1 MKYFNLSI
9 FTMIITAFIMK
20 VVRLVRGK
28 KRPGL
33 VPNGLTP
40 EEWDY
45 AMSQA
50 KICREM
56 ELVLQISNGSSP
68 VSIEWVLG
76 PSLGDAADLN
86 FMHWCWR
93 NLEQSNGFYLSGID
107 KRLTPRGG
115 GAYHEPA
122 VAPFHQE
129 LGGHGECLQCPDAPG
144 GTEGTE
150 VKRPASAGPFYNI
163 GPRKLTHL

>member
-1 MKYFNLSI
+1 MKYFNMSI

-20 VVRLVRGK
+20 VVRLVCGT

-40 EEWDY
+40 EEWDH

-56 ELVLQISNGSSP
+56 ELVLHISNAISLD
-68 VSIEWVLG
+68 SIDWVVG
-76 PSLGDAADLN
+76 PSLGDAADRY

-93 NLEQSNGFYLSGID
+93 NIEQFNGFYLSGID
-107 KRLTPRGG
+107 IFTTTRGRAHTMNPQWPLSIKNWAG
-115 GAYHEPA
+115 MTNVYN
-122 VAPFHQE
+122 VLMHQAE
-129 LGGHGECLQCPDAPG
+129 LRERA
-144 GTEGTE
+144 
-150 VKRPASAGPFYNI
+150 K
-163 GPRKLTHL
+163 

>member
-1 MKYFNLSI
+1 MKYFNLSV

-33 VPNGLTP
+33 VPNGLTS

-45 AMSQA
+45 ALSQA
-50 KICREM
+50 KIYREM
-56 ELVLQISNGSSP
+56 ELVLQIGNGNGT
-68 VSIEWVLG
+68 VRIDWVVG

-93 NLEQSNGFYLSGID
+93 NLVALNGFYLSGID
-107 KRLTPRGG
+107 KRLVPRGR
-115 GAYHEPA
+115 AHTMNPEWPLSIKNWSDMANVYNA
-122 VAPFHQE
+122 LMHQAE
-129 LGGHGECLQCPDAPG
+129 LRERA
-144 GTEGTE
+144 
-150 VKRPASAGPFYNI
+150 K
-163 GPRKLTHL
+163 

>member
-1 MKYFNLSI
+1 MTIKNLSLAFYSAI
-9 FTMIITAFIMK
+9 FAAFVMK
-20 VVRLVRGK
+20 VVQLVRGK

-33 VPNGLTP
+33 APNGLTS

-45 AMSQA
+45 AMSHA

-68 VSIEWVLG
+68 VSIDWVLG

-93 NLEQSNGFYLSGID
+93 NLEQFNGFYLSGID
-107 KRLTPRGG
+107 KRLTPRGR
-115 GAYHEPA
+115 AHTINPQWPLSAKNWADMVNVYNA
-122 VAPFHQE
+122 LMYQAE
-129 LGGHGECLQCPDAPG
+129 LRE
-144 GTEGTE
+144 
-150 VKRPASAGPFYNI
+150 
-163 GPRKLTHL
+163 RK

>member
-1 MKYFNLSI
+1 MKYFNLSV

-20 VVRLVRGK
+20 VVRLVCGK
-28 KRPGL
+28 KRLGL
-33 VPNGLTP
+33 APNGLTP

-50 KICREM
+50 KICRNM
-56 ELVLQISNGSSP
+56 ELVLQIGNGDGT
-68 VSIEWVLG
+68 IRIDWVVG

-107 KRLTPRGG
+107 KRLTPMGR
-115 GAYHEPA
+115 AHTMNPQWPLSTKNWA
-122 VAPFHQE
+122 DMTNVDNALIHQAE
-129 LGGHGECLQCPDAPG
+129 LRERA
-144 GTEGTE
+144 
-150 VKRPASAGPFYNI
+150 K
-163 GPRKLTHL
+163 